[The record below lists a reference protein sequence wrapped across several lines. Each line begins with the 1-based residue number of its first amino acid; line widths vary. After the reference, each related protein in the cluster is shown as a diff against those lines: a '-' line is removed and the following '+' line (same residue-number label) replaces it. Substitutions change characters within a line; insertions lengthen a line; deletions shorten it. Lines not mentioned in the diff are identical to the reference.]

1 MQQRFWRT
9 ETGLFLGIWLALM
22 VTGRS
27 RLFRDPG
34 TFWHTVVGQQILDR
48 GEFVWTDSFSF
59 TCAGQPWTARAWLAE
74 CGMALLHQWAG
85 WDGLLLATVTV
96 LAGLY
101 AWVGQRLIRAGM
113 TGGLAVLLTVLTIAA
128 SSYHF
133 HARPHLATIV
143 LLGWTFARLCD
154 FEAGR
159 LSIRGFFWLV
169 PVFAVWMN
177 LHDGVVGG
185 LATLVLVVAGWVAV
199 AVACRLAGRDLSW
212 LPMVPK
218 GITTT
223 VRCDTANANAD
234 DSAESRHSARISS
247 AAATSPILVL
257 VWLVL
262 GCGATGLLTPYGWE
276 VPKAWISILNSPV
289 VSRLMDEHRPLMES
303 SESWPVF
310 LFATLYL
317 AALAGVGPHRL
328 RVTWL
333 IPLVWFYLAWT
344 RIRHGPLFA
353 ITAVIAL
360 ADMWPHIAWVRWLDR
375 HQSVLFHLR
384 SPDRGSTA
392 SDVQEPRDW
401 RSFAVPLTLLLGVA
415 ALQTAGV
422 AAPVVGRGW
431 ARLDATHWPVD
442 LLPDLQRYE
451 REHPAGT
458 PIFNDML
465 FGGFLIYHTPGL
477 RVFID
482 DRCELY
488 GDERLESYITA
499 MGEGSPLIDQWARQ
513 YGFEIALVASGSAFD
528 SHFSHAPGWERQAR
542 SPAATLYRRHR

>member
-1 MQQRFWRT
+1 MRQRFWRT
-9 ETGLFLGIWLALM
+9 ETGLFLGIWLVLM

-27 RLFRDPG
+27 RLLRDPG
-34 TFWHTVVGQQILDR
+34 TFWHIEVGRQILDR
-48 GEFVWTDSFSF
+48 GELVWTDSFSF
-59 TCAGQPWTARAWLAE
+59 TCAGQPWIARTWLAE

-85 WDGLLLATVTV
+85 WDGLLVATVTV

-101 AWVGQRLIRAGM
+101 AWVGHRLMRAGM

-128 SSYHF
+128 SAYHF
-133 HARPHLATIV
+133 HARPHLATII

-159 LSIRGFFWLV
+159 LSLRGLFWLI

-199 AVACRLAGRDLSW
+199 AVVSRLAGREFSW

-218 GITTT
+218 AMATT
-223 VRCDTANANAD
+223 VRGDAAIVGKE
-234 DSAESRHSARISS
+234 AESKPSACSARD
-247 AAATSPILVL
+247 AATSPLLVL

-262 GCGATGLLTPYGWE
+262 GCGATALLTPYGWE

-289 VSRLMDEHRPLMES
+289 VGRLMDEHRPLMES
-303 SESWPVF
+303 SESWLVF
-310 LFATLYL
+310 VFAALYL
-317 AALAGVGPHRL
+317 AALAGVDPHRL

-360 ADMWPHIAWVRWLDR
+360 AEMWPHVAWVRWLDR
-375 HQSVLFHLR
+375 HKSVLFHLR
-384 SPDRGSTA
+384 SPDHGSGA
-392 SDVQEPRDW
+392 SEVREPRDW
-401 RSFAVPLTLLLGVA
+401 QWFAIPLALLLA
-415 ALQTAGV
+415 TATLQTIGV
-422 AAPVVGRGW
+422 TAPVVGRGW
-431 ARLDATHWPVD
+431 AQLDATHWPVD

-451 REHPAGT
+451 REHPDGT
-458 PIFNDML
+458 PVFNDML

-488 GDERLESYITA
+488 GDERLEAYAAA
-499 MGEGSPLIDQWARQ
+499 MGQDSSLIDHWARQ
-513 YGFEIALVASGSAFD
+513 YGFEIALVAPGSAFD
-528 SHFSHAPGWERQAR
+528 SHFSHAPGWELQAR